1 MGILGCRRRA
11 VDVFAIMRHIARE
24 EGPGALWRGW
34 QPRAL
39 WHAPAA
45 AICWATYEAMKR
57 FLGVNVSHEH

>member
-1 MGILGCRRRA
+1 M
-11 VDVFAIMRHIARE
+11 FAIMRQIARE

-34 QPRAL
+34 QPRML

-57 FLGVNVSHEH
+57 ILGVNVSHVHSG